1 MRIKEGDQVEII
13 SGNDKGLRG
22 TVLRVESKGDK
33 VVVSGVKI
41 IKKHQKPRPSG
52 GRTPAQGGIIE
63 FEAPIHV
70 SNVMLV
76 CAQTGEPTRIGIR
89 RDENRE
95 AIRFSKK
102 SGEDID

>member
-1 MRIKEGDQVEII
+1 MRIKEGDQVEVI

-63 FEAPIHV
+63 FEAPLHV

-76 CAQTGEPTRIGIR
+76 CPQTGEPTRIGIR
-89 RDENRE
+89 RDENGE

>member
-1 MRIKEGDQVEII
+1 MRIKEGDQVEVI
-13 SGNDKGLRG
+13 SGNDRGLRG
-22 TVLRVESKGDK
+22 TVLRVESKNDK

-52 GRTPAQGGIIE
+52 GR
-63 FEAPIHV
+63 
-70 SNVMLV
+70 
-76 CAQTGEPTRIGIR
+76 IR
-89 RDENRE
+89 RDENGE

>member
-1 MRIKEGDQVEII
+1 MRIKEGDQVEVI

-63 FEAPIHV
+63 FEAPIHI

-76 CAQTGEPTRIGIR
+76 CPQTGEPTRIGIR
-89 RDENRE
+89 RDENGE

>member
-1 MRIKEGDQVEII
+1 MRIKEGDQVEVI

-22 TVLRVESKGDK
+22 AVLRVESKGDK

-76 CAQTGEPTRIGIR
+76 CPQTGEPTRIGIR
-89 RDENRE
+89 RDENGE

>member
-1 MRIKEGDQVEII
+1 M
-13 SGNDKGLRG
+13 
-22 TVLRVESKGDK
+22 RVESKGDK

-76 CAQTGEPTRIGIR
+76 CAQTGEPTRVGIR
-89 RDENRE
+89 RDENGE